1 MMSPFTIGFKV
12 ATLSILSVLSTCGF
26 TKNPYMLSPWSG
38 PLPTNQRWTSGDGR
52 ISLEMEGASVF
63 GYGTFLINGEEKRV
77 AMHFPLYRYSQRYHS
92 APPIGVY
99 DGKNI
104 LLLVTATYHSDP
116 QEFISFQTYAD
127 SNQTGDSY
135 YDDWLATLTRE
146 SIPDEELD
154 AKNFIVGGFRNE
166 EEGFDLEYYSSN
178 WLALEDSVSKSA
190 LEERNGSKTR
200 SAYRGF
206 IRDSLFTN
214 ELFGEKNGTDFIF
227 QFQEDNAFYLS
238 VKDQQPA
245 KGHYVTNPDGM
256 TLTFDEDA
264 LFGYAG
270 KSVALKAYEVQPY
283 IYY

>member
-1 MMSPFTIGFKV
+1 
-12 ATLSILSVLSTCGF
+12 
-26 TKNPYMLSPWSG
+26 
-38 PLPTNQRWTSGDGR
+38 
-52 ISLEMEGASVF
+52 MEGASTY
-63 GYGTFLINGEEKRV
+63 GYGTFLINGEERRV
-77 AMHFPLYRYSQRYHS
+77 AMHFPRYRPTRFYH
-92 APPIGVY
+92 PLVGVY

-104 LLLVTATYHSDP
+104 LLLVTATYYSDP
-116 QEFISFQTYAD
+116 QEFVSFQTYPG
-127 SNQTGDSY
+127 SNKTGDSY

-146 SIPDEELD
+146 SIPGEELD

-190 LEERNGSKTR
+190 LEELSDPKTR
-200 SAYRGF
+200 SAYHGF

-227 QFQEDNAFYLS
+227 QFQDDNAFYLS
-238 VKDQQPA
+238 VKDQRPA

-270 KSVALKAYEVQPY
+270 KSVTLKAYE
-283 IYY
+283 IYPRSDS